1 MEEKIIVRLEA
12 DIADLKT
19 QLGAAESELKRFGL
33 GVQNSIN
40 TITLD
45 RLNLELKQL
54 QTQLGATDIGSQA
67 FKNIGTQIALVEN
80 QINGALTSISANANR
95 SRSGFNGLNNSIN
108 QITRELPAFGL
119 SANIGFLAISNNL
132 PILVDEINKVRLANI
147 ALAKSGEQTT
157 SVFKSL
163 SAALFSW
170 QTALSLGVTLLTI
183 YGGKIVELIGNLFKG
198 KEVITSAKVELDA
211 LNATY
216 ADKAIQGAI
225 SDIILLK
232 SSLDTASKSVEGKKQ
247 FVEQYNKTIGTVTG
261 SVKSFSAA
269 EQGLVNGTP
278 AYVNAMIA
286 RATATKIADKAAELS
301 IDIDNTVTKNTED
314 NAKAK
319 IKDAEYYHTQYRML
333 LTDRNS
339 ATQKSLISETDFVN
353 KTVAT
358 QQANREKAQ
367 QLELAQKKKQLEDLF
382 NLTKKYYDKSGQ
394 ITPFTPEPKGKGKTK
409 PKKKT
414 LKETIEFQLP
424 DMQSIMDT
432 NYDIS
437 SLLPKNFAS
446 SYIDELAV
454 MNAGTEKLFQ
464 ITDEHYGK
472 YQTIFIPTEEQKA
485 AALAHTNEVITAQTM
500 LLGALTAGFEQMFTT
515 ILDGGQNAFQGILN
529 ALKQL
534 MIKLAAAIAAAA
546 ILFVLTGGLS
556 AGGSKLGSIGQI
568 ASKYG
573 GLGFNPFELFGGK
586 SSSSVGMPTTASN
599 KGGYQVDIM
608 GDKMRLLLDNTAIKN
623 SRVV

>member
-33 GVQNSIN
+33 GVQTSIN

-67 FKNIGTQIALVEN
+67 FRNIGTQIALVEN

-132 PILVDEINKVRLANI
+132 PILVDEINKVRVANK
-147 ALAKSGEQTT
+147 ALAAEGMATT

-183 YGGKIVELIGNLFKG
+183 YGGKIVEMIANLFKG
-198 KEVITSAKVELDA
+198 KEVITSAKAELDA

-261 SVKSFSAA
+261 SVKSFSEA
-269 EQGLVNGTP
+269 EQGLIAGTG

-286 RATATKIADKAAELS
+286 RTTATKIADKAAELS

-319 IKDAEYYHTQYRML
+319 ISDQEYYHTQYKML

-367 QLELAQKKKQLEDLF
+367 QLELAQKRKQLNDLF

-394 ITPFTPEPKGKGKTK
+394 ITPFVPDPKGKAKK
-409 PKKKT
+409 PKKT

-437 SLLPKNFAS
+437 SLLPEKFAS

-454 MNAGTEKLFQ
+454 MNVATEKLFQ

-472 YQTIFIPTEEQKA
+472 YQSIFIPTEEQKA

-500 LLGALTAGFEQMFTT
+500 LLGALTGGFEQMFTT

-546 ILFVLTGGLS
+546 ILFVLSGGLS

-573 GLGFNPFELFGGK
+573 GLGFNPFELFGGSKTK
-586 SSSSVGMPTTASN
+586 SVYMPSN
-599 KGGYQVDIM
+599 STGQGGYQVDIM
-608 GDKMRLLLDNTAIKN
+608 GDKMRLLLDNQAIKN

>member
-19 QLGAAESELKRFGL
+19 QLGAAEGELKRFGL
-33 GVQNSIN
+33 GVQTSIN

-132 PILVDEINKVRLANI
+132 PILVDEINKVRIANK
-147 ALAKSGEQTT
+147 ALAAEGLAVT
-157 SVFKSL
+157 SVFRSL
-163 SAALFSW
+163 TAALFSW

-183 YGGKIVELIGNLFKG
+183 YGGKIVELISNLFKG
-198 KEVITSAKVELDA
+198 KEVITSAKLELDA
-211 LNATY
+211 LNETY
-216 ADKAIQGAI
+216 ADKSIKNAIG
-225 SDIILLK
+225 DIVLLK
-232 SSLDTASKSVEGKKQ
+232 SSLDTASKSVAGKKQ

-261 SVKSFSAA
+261 TVNTFAAA
-269 EQGLVNGTP
+269 EKGLINGTG
-278 AYVNAMIA
+278 AYVKAMIA
-286 RATATKIADKAAELS
+286 RATATKVADKAGEISLKIEDKKVEHAKQNAEDQIDLQKQFSNQYKQLLHTANLKGQQLS
-301 IDIDNTVTKNTED
+301 
-314 NAKAK
+314 
-319 IKDAEYYHTQYRML
+319 
-333 LTDRNS
+333 
-339 ATQKSLISETDFVN
+339 ISETDFV
-353 KTVAT
+353 KKMIAVKKAAT
-358 QQANREKAQ
+358 HKGQQE
-367 QLELAQKKKQLEDLF
+367 ELAALQKQYNELEKI
-382 NLTKKYYDKSGQ
+382 TEKYYKKSGQ
-394 ITPFTPEPKGKGKTK
+394 ITPFVPEPKGKPKK
-409 PKKKT
+409 KKKT
-414 LKETIEFQLP
+414 LKESIEFQLP
-424 DMQSIMDT
+424 DMQSILETD
-432 NYDIS
+432 YDIS
-437 SLLPKNFAS
+437 SLLPEKFAS

-454 MNAGTEKLFQ
+454 MNAGTEKLFA

-472 YQTIFIPTEEQKA
+472 YQSIFIPTEEQKA

-586 SSSSVGMPTTASN
+586 NSSSVGMPGGSTAQ
-599 KGGYQVDIM
+599 GGYQIDIM
-608 GDKMRLLLDNTAIKN
+608 GDKMRLLLDNQAIKN

>member
-19 QLGAAESELKRFGL
+19 QLGAAEAELKRFGL
-33 GVQNSIN
+33 GVETSIN
-40 TITLD
+40 AITLD

-54 QTQLGATDIGSQA
+54 QKQLGATDIGSQA
-67 FKNIGTQIALVEN
+67 FKNIGTEITLVEN
-80 QINGALTSISANANR
+80 KINGALTSISANANR
-95 SRSGFNGLNNSIN
+95 SKTGFNGLNNSIN
-108 QITRELPAFGL
+108 QISRELPAFGL

-132 PILVDEINKVRLANI
+132 PILVDEINKVRIANK
-147 ALAKSGEQTT
+147 ALAAEGLAVT
-157 SVFKSL
+157 SVFRSL
-163 SAALFSW
+163 TAALFSW

-183 YGGKIVELIGNLFKG
+183 YGGKIVELISNLFKG
-198 KEVITSAKVELDA
+198 KEVITSAKLELDA
-211 LNATY
+211 LNETY
-216 ADKAIQGAI
+216 ADKSIKNAIG
-225 SDIILLK
+225 DIVLLK
-232 SSLDTASKSVEGKKQ
+232 SSLDTASKSVAGKKQ

-261 SVKSFSAA
+261 TVNTFKAA
-269 EQGLVNGTP
+269 EQGLVNGTG
-278 AYVNAMIA
+278 AYVKAMIA
-286 RATATKIADKAAELS
+286 RATATKLADKAGEISLKIEDKKVEHLKQNAADQIDLQKQFSAQYKQLLHTANLKGQELS
-301 IDIDNTVTKNTED
+301 
-314 NAKAK
+314 
-319 IKDAEYYHTQYRML
+319 
-333 LTDRNS
+333 
-339 ATQKSLISETDFVN
+339 ISETDFV
-353 KTVAT
+353 KKMIAVKKAAIHKG
-358 QQANREKAQ
+358 QQE
-367 QLELAQKKKQLEDLF
+367 ELAALKKQYDDLEKV
-382 NLTKKYYDKSGQ
+382 TERYYKKSGQ
-394 ITPFTPEPKGKGKTK
+394 ITPFVPDAKGKPKK
-409 PKKKT
+409 KKKT
-414 LKETIEFQLP
+414 LKETIEFELP
-424 DMQSIMDT
+424 DMQSILETD
-432 NYDIS
+432 YDIS

-454 MNAGTEKLFQ
+454 MNAGTEKLFA

-472 YQTIFIPTEEQKA
+472 YQSIFIPTEEQKA

-546 ILFVLTGGLS
+546 ILFVLTGGLT

-599 KGGYQVDIM
+599 QGGYQIDIM

>member
-19 QLGAAESELKRFGL
+19 QLGAAEAELKRFGL
-33 GVQNSIN
+33 GVETSIN
-40 TITLD
+40 AITLD

-54 QTQLGATDIGSQA
+54 QKQLGATDIGSQA
-67 FKNIGTQIALVEN
+67 FKNIGTEITLVEN
-80 QINGALTSISANANR
+80 KINGALTSISANANR
-95 SRSGFNGLNNSIN
+95 SKTGFNGLNNSIN
-108 QITRELPAFGL
+108 QISRELPAFGL

-132 PILVDEINKVRLANI
+132 PILVDEINKVRIANK
-147 ALAKSGEQTT
+147 ALAAEGLAVT
-157 SVFKSL
+157 SVFRSL
-163 SAALFSW
+163 TAALFSW

-183 YGGKIVELIGNLFKG
+183 YGGKIVELISNLFKG
-198 KEVITSAKVELDA
+198 KEVITSAKLELDA
-211 LNATY
+211 LNETY
-216 ADKAIQGAI
+216 ADKSIKNAIG
-225 SDIILLK
+225 DIVLLK
-232 SSLDTASKSVEGKKQ
+232 SSLDTASKSVAGKKQ

-261 SVKSFSAA
+261 TVNTFAAA
-269 EQGLVNGTP
+269 EKGLINGTG
-278 AYVNAMIA
+278 AYVKAMIA
-286 RATATKIADKAAELS
+286 RATATKVADKAGEISLKIEDKKVEHAKQNAEDQIDLQKEFTGKYKQLLHTANLKGQELS
-301 IDIDNTVTKNTED
+301 
-314 NAKAK
+314 
-319 IKDAEYYHTQYRML
+319 
-333 LTDRNS
+333 
-339 ATQKSLISETDFVN
+339 ISETDFV
-353 KTVAT
+353 KKMIAVKKAAIHKG
-358 QQANREKAQ
+358 QQE
-367 QLELAQKKKQLEDLF
+367 ELAALQKQYDDLEKI
-382 NLTKKYYDKSGQ
+382 TEKYYKKSGQ
-394 ITPFTPEPKGKGKTK
+394 ITPFVPDAKGK
-409 PKKKT
+409 PKKKKET
-414 LKETIEFQLP
+414 LKERIEFELP
-424 DMQSIMDT
+424 DMQSILETD
-432 NYDIS
+432 YDIS

-454 MNAGTEKLFQ
+454 MNAGTEKLFA

-546 ILFVLTGGLS
+546 VLFVLTGGLS

-586 SSSSVGMPTTASN
+586 SSSSVGMPSGATAQ
-599 KGGYQVDIM
+599 GGYQVDIM
-608 GDKMRLLLDNTAIKN
+608 GDKMRLLLDNQAIKN

>member
-33 GVQNSIN
+33 GVQTSIN

-67 FKNIGTQIALVEN
+67 FRNIGTQIALVEN

-132 PILVDEINKVRLANI
+132 PILVDEINKVRVANK
-147 ALAKSGEQTT
+147 ALAAEGMATT

-183 YGGKIVELIGNLFKG
+183 YGGKIVEMIANLFKG
-198 KEVITSAKVELDA
+198 KEVITSAKAELDA

-261 SVKSFSAA
+261 SVKSFSEA
-269 EQGLVNGTP
+269 EQGLIAGTG

-286 RATATKIADKAAELS
+286 RTTATKIADKAAELS

-319 IKDAEYYHTQYRML
+319 ISDQEYYHTQYKML

-367 QLELAQKKKQLEDLF
+367 QLELAQKRKQLNDLF

-394 ITPFTPEPKGKGKTK
+394 ITPFVPDPKGKAKK
-409 PKKKT
+409 PKKT

-437 SLLPKNFAS
+437 SLLPKKFAS

-454 MNAGTEKLFQ
+454 MNVATEKLFQ

-472 YQTIFIPTEEQKA
+472 YQSIFIPTEEQKA

-500 LLGALTAGFEQMFTT
+500 LLGALTGGFEQMFTT

-546 ILFVLTGGLS
+546 ILFVLSGGLS

-573 GLGFNPFELFGGK
+573 GLGFNPFELFGGSKTK
-586 SSSSVGMPTTASN
+586 SVYMPSN
-599 KGGYQVDIM
+599 STGQGGYQVDIM
-608 GDKMRLLLDNTAIKN
+608 GDKMRLLLDNQAIKN

>member
-19 QLGAAESELKRFGL
+19 QLGAAETELKRFGL
-33 GVQNSIN
+33 GVETSLN

-67 FKNIGTQIALVEN
+67 FKNIGTQITLVEN
-80 QINGALTSISANANR
+80 KINSALTSISANANR
-95 SRSGFNGLNNSIN
+95 SRTGFNGLNNSIN
-108 QITRELPAFGL
+108 QISRELPAFGL

-132 PILVDEINKVRLANI
+132 PILVDEINKVRLANK
-147 ALAKSGEQTT
+147 ALAADSQATT
-157 SVFKSL
+157 SVFKQL
-163 SAALFSW
+163 VGALFSW

-183 YGGKIVELIGNLFKG
+183 YGGKIVELISNFFKG
-198 KEVITSAKVELDA
+198 KEVITSAKLELDA
-211 LNATY
+211 LNETY
-216 ADKAIQGAI
+216 KDKSIQGAI
-225 SDIILLK
+225 SDIVLLR
-232 SSLDTASKSVEGKKQ
+232 SSLDTASKSVAGKKQ

-261 SVKSFSAA
+261 TVNTFAAA
-269 EQGLVNGTP
+269 EKGLINGTG
-278 AYVNAMIA
+278 AYVKAMIA
-286 RATATKIADKAAELS
+286 RATATKVADKAGEISLKIEDKKVEHAKQNAEDQIDLQKQFSAQYKQLLHTANLKGQQLS
-301 IDIDNTVTKNTED
+301 
-314 NAKAK
+314 
-319 IKDAEYYHTQYRML
+319 
-333 LTDRNS
+333 
-339 ATQKSLISETDFVN
+339 ISETDFV
-353 KTVAT
+353 KKMIAVKKAAIHKG
-358 QQANREKAQ
+358 QQE
-367 QLELAQKKKQLEDLF
+367 ELAALQKQYNELEKI
-382 NLTKKYYDKSGQ
+382 TEKYYQKSGQ
-394 ITPFTPEPKGKGKTK
+394 ITPFVPEPKAKAKK
-409 PKKKT
+409 PKKT
-414 LKETIEFQLP
+414 LAEIIKFVEP

-432 NYDIS
+432 DYNES
-437 SLLPKNFAS
+437 SLLPKKISS

-454 MNAGTEKLFQ
+454 MNVASEKLFQ

-546 ILFVLTGGLS
+546 VLFVLTGGLT

-573 GLGFNPFELFGGK
+573 GLGFNPFELFGGGKTK
-586 SSSSVGMPTTASN
+586 SVYMPSN
-599 KGGYQVDIM
+599 STGQGGYQVDIM
-608 GDKMRLLLDNTAIKN
+608 GDKMRLLLDNQAIKN

>member
-19 QLGAAESELKRFGL
+19 QLGAAEAELKRFGL
-33 GVQNSIN
+33 GVETSIN
-40 TITLD
+40 AITLD

-54 QTQLGATDIGSQA
+54 QKQLGATDIGSQA
-67 FKNIGTQIALVEN
+67 FQNIGKDITILEG
-80 QINGALTSISANANR
+80 QINGALTSIGQNANR
-95 SRSGFNGLNNSIN
+95 SRTGFNGLNNSIN

-132 PILVDEINKVRLANI
+132 PILFDEIKKVRDINKDLA
-147 ALAKSGEQTT
+147 AGGKTTT
-157 SVFKSL
+157 SVFTQLTS
-163 SAALFSW
+163 ALFSW
-170 QTALSLGVTLLTI
+170 QSALSLGVTLLTI
-183 YGGKIVELIGNLFKG
+183 YGGKIYDLISNLFKG
-198 KEVITSAKVELDA
+198 QDIITSAKLELDA
-211 LNATY
+211 LNETY
-216 ADKAIQGAI
+216 ADKSIQGAI
-225 SDIILLK
+225 ADIVLLK

-261 SVKSFSAA
+261 SVDTFKKA
-269 EQGLVNGTP
+269 EDGLISGTG
-278 AYVNAMIA
+278 AYVSAMIA
-286 RATATKIADKAAELS
+286 RATATKLAAKAGDISTKMEELRTEHLKQNAEEQIDLQKEFSAKYKQIQYTASLKLQTLQMSEAEFIKKMIAVKKAA
-301 IDIDNTVTKNTED
+301 THKG
-314 NAKAK
+314 
-319 IKDAEYYHTQYRML
+319 
-333 LTDRNS
+333 
-339 ATQKSLISETDFVN
+339 
-353 KTVAT
+353 
-358 QQANREKAQ
+358 QQA
-367 QLELAQKKKQLEDLF
+367 ELADLQKQYDSLEK
-382 NLTKKYYDKSGQ
+382 LTKKYYDKSGQ
-394 ITPFTPEPKGKGKTK
+394 ITPFVPDAKGK
-409 PKKKT
+409 PKKKKKT
-414 LKETIEFQLP
+414 LAETIEFELP
-424 DMQSIMDT
+424 DMQSILETD
-432 NYDIS
+432 YDIS

-454 MNAGTEKLFQ
+454 MNAGTEKLFA

-472 YQTIFIPTEEQKA
+472 YQSIFIPTEEQKA

-586 SSSSVGMPTTASN
+586 SSSSIGMPTTASN

>member
-19 QLGAAESELKRFGL
+19 QLGAAEAELKRFGL
-33 GVQNSIN
+33 GVQTSIN

-45 RLNLELKQL
+45 RLNLELKQF

-80 QINGALTSISANANR
+80 QINGALTSIGANANR
-95 SRSGFNGLNNSIN
+95 SRTGFNGLNNSIN

-198 KEVITSAKVELDA
+198 QETITSAKVELDA

-216 ADKAIQGAI
+216 ADKSIQGAI
-225 SDIILLK
+225 SDIILLT
-232 SSLDTASKSVEGKKQ
+232 SSLDTASKSVAGKKQ

-269 EQGLVNGTP
+269 EQGLINGTP

-394 ITPFTPEPKGKGKTK
+394 ITPFVPEPKGK
-409 PKKKT
+409 PKKKQKT
-414 LKETIEFQLP
+414 LAETIKFELP

-485 AALAHTNEVITAQTM
+485 AALAHTNEVITAQTL

-573 GLGFNPFELFGGK
+573 GLGFNPFELFGGGDSK
-586 SSSSVGMPTTASN
+586 SVFTPSGSTAQ
-599 KGGYQVDIM
+599 GGYQVDIM
-608 GDKMRLLLDNTAIKN
+608 GDKMRLLLDNQAIKN